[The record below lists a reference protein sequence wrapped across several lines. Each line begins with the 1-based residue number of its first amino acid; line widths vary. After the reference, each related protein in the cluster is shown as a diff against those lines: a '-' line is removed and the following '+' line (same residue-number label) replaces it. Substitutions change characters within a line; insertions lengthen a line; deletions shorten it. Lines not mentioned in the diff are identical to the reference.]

1 MNIINLV
8 KIIQNKIIVLKF
20 IIKINLLI
28 NNKILILVKKNLM
41 IKNIKIYQMKIFF
54 KKMKNNPRQ

>member
-1 MNIINLV
+1 MNIMNLV
-8 KIIQNKIIVLKF
+8 KIIQNKIIALKF

-28 NNKILILVKKNLM
+28 NNKILILVEKNLM